1 MQESTKDSA
10 QSSGQNPGGAA
21 PESRESKL
29 ITLLD
34 LMASAPSLKSLPPER
49 IRQIKE
55 KYLRATD
62 DSIDTGI
69 KMLQEN
75 NGKLFNENI
84 ELKKQIQE
92 DAQKEKYE
100 AEKAASNIL
109 KELEN
114 KSVRPEKKSKNMLKI
129 LGLLLITAVVVAI
142 LILTNRPPTPLAPA
156 KITTPASSKSGAFQ
170 KAPSSIPHR
179 SPPVKSAPFV
189 K

>member
-10 QSSGQNPGGAA
+10 QSSGQNQTGAP

-34 LMASAPSLKSLPPER
+34 LMASAPSLKNLPPER
-49 IRQIKE
+49 IRLIKE
-55 KYLRATD
+55 KYLRATE
-62 DSIDTGI
+62 DSIDSGI
-69 KMLQEN
+69 KMLQDN

-92 DAQKEKYE
+92 DSQKEKHE
-100 AEKAASNIL
+100 AEKVASNIL

-114 KSVRPEKKSKNMLKI
+114 KSVRPVKKSKNALKI
-129 LGLLLITAVVVAI
+129 LVLLLITTVVVAI
-142 LILTNRPPTPLAPA
+142 LILTNRPPTPQPTA
-156 KITTPASSKSGAFQ
+156 KTTTPASSKSGAVQ

>member
-1 MQESTKDSA
+1 MQETSKDSA

-142 LILTNRPPTPLAPA
+142 LILTNRPPTA
-156 KITTPASSKSGAFQ
+156 KTTTPASSKSGAFQ